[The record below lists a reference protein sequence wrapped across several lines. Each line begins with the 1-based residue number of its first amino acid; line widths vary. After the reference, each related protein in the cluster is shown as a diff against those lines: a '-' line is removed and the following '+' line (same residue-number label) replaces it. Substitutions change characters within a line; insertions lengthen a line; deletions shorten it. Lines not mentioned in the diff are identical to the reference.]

1 MSHNP
6 SLERRV
12 ASLVHAHF
20 EALPQRSKPNIHGN
34 GMREWIPLSG
44 IVLVTST

>member
-6 SLERRV
+6 SLESRV

-20 EALPQRSKPNIHGN
+20 EALPQRSKPTIHGN